1 MSGFRMVAAAIF
13 AAAVLTCPARA
24 DLTTS
29 LSKGSVEL
37 KSPGPLAFGPDN
49 VLFVGDVGAA
59 TIYAIGTG
67 DQATGDRKA
76 ALNIERLDLK
86 VAELLGSTPKDFAI
100 RDLKVNPTTGNVF
113 LSVARTAGGG
123 LILRI
128 DKSGKITEQPLK
140 DIPCASFTLS
150 SLPKSEKARTQS
162 ITCLAFVKDRVFVAG
177 LSNEEF
183 NSTLR
188 SVPFPFKDS
197 DQTTPVEIYH
207 GSHGRWETA
216 SPVRTFLATEIA
228 GKSNLL
234 AAYTCTP
241 LVKFPVDNLKAGE
254 KIRGTTVA
262 ELGNYNSPLSMVEYQ
277 KDGKSFILIGNTAR
291 GVMKLAKEALGA
303 AEQIPEKKVP
313 QTAGPK
319 YETVMKPA
327 GEVRVD
333 RLNDSMVVMLVK
345 AKNGNTDLKSVD
357 LP

>member
-1 MSGFRMVAAAIF
+1 M
-13 AAAVLTCPARA
+13 
-24 DLTTS
+24 
-29 LSKGSVEL
+29 
-37 KSPGPLAFGPDN
+37 
-49 VLFVGDVGAA
+49 
-59 TIYAIGTG
+59 
-67 DQATGDRKA
+67 
-76 ALNIERLDLK
+76 
-86 VAELLGSTPKDFAI
+86 
-100 RDLKVNPTTGNVF
+100 
-113 LSVARTAGGG
+113 
-123 LILRI
+123 
-128 DKSGKITEQPLK
+128 
-140 DIPCASFTLS
+140 
-150 SLPKSEKARTQS
+150 QS

-188 SVPFPFKDS
+188 SIPFPFKES

-216 SPVRTFLATEIA
+216 SPVRTFLATEIG

-254 KIRGTTVA
+254 KIRGVTVA

-277 KDGKSFILIGNTAR
+277 KDGKSYILIGNTSR
-291 GVMKLAKEALGA
+291 GVMRLAKDDLGG
-303 AEQIPEKKVP
+303 AEQIPEKKVSK
-313 QTAGPK
+313 TAGPK

-333 RLNDSMVVMLVK
+333 LLNDTMVVMLVK
-345 AKNGNTDLKSVD
+345 SKNGAIDLKSVD